1 MEVKIENISDVL
13 PFIKEDSGIIVS
25 KRHDHSIIDYVF
37 TTDDMWDSEMA
48 LQCRGLKF
56 DIDGNIIGRPFH
68 KFFNIGE
75 KEAPQDIAWELPHTI
90 LDKLDGSMVHPV
102 RLNGELIF
110 MTRMGATEK
119 AKQAQSLAHSG
130 VIDLSQHCIDAQ
142 MTPVFEFTSPKNRIV
157 VAYSE
162 TKLTLLAVRE
172 LVSGRY
178 LLQPELEALGQKFGV
193 PVVKALGAIG
203 EFQSFID
210 RAREEEGIEGYV
222 VAFEHG
228 HRLKLKTKHYTL
240 RHKAL
245 ASVTLEK
252 NVLEWVLSGAVDDVV
267 PLLAPSI
274 ARMLQEYNDSVF
286 DAISRREKEVIEFTD
301 DHRNLPRKEF
311 AAKAKANLDSRIMG
325 AAFAILDDRSPRKF
339 LLDNLSRATGS
350 INRIDAVRDLYGFEW
365 KLEGITLPES

>member
-1 MEVKIENISDVL
+1 MEVKIENIADVL
-13 PFIKEDSGIIVS
+13 PFIKEGSGIIVS
-25 KRHDHSIIDYVF
+25 ERSDHSIIDYVY

-56 DIDGNIIGRPFH
+56 DGDGNIIGRPFH

-75 KEAPQDIAWELPHTI
+75 KEAPQDIAWNLPLTV

-102 RLNGELIF
+102 RLNDELIF
-110 MTRMGATEK
+110 MTRMGATEQ
-119 AKQAQSLAHSG
+119 AKQAHSFADSG
-130 VIDLSQHCIDAQ
+130 IIELCQHCIGAQ
-142 MTPVFEFTSPKNRIV
+142 MTPMFEFTSPKNRIV
-157 VAYSE
+157 VAYE
-162 TKLTLLAVRE
+162 DTRLTLLAIRE
-172 LVSGRY
+172 FVSGRY
-178 LLQPELEALGQKFGV
+178 LLHSELEALGQKFGV
-193 PVVKALGAIG
+193 PVVKALGAIE

-210 RAREEEGIEGYV
+210 LAREEEGIEGYV

-252 NVLEWVLSGAVDDVV
+252 NVLEWVLSGAVDDIV
-267 PLLAPSI
+267 PLLAPKI
-274 ARMLQEYNDSVF
+274 ARMLREYNDSVF
-286 DAISRREKEVIEFTD
+286 DAISKREEEVIEFAD
-301 DHRNLPRKEF
+301 DYRDLPRKEF

-339 LLDNLSRATGS
+339 LVDNLLRATGS

-365 KLEGITLPES
+365 KLDGITVPES